1 MSEIVKR
8 LQNLL
13 GKDRVLVGDAIQ
25 ALNTSFWDAS
35 PMQGLALLKPESTEE
50 VSAIMRL
57 CHEHGQ
63 AVNVIGGNTGGVQGQ
78 HTQPNEVIL
87 SMERMNRIESIDAA
101 CATAIVQAG
110 CVLENLQQ
118 AAANEDMLFPLDL
131 GARGSCTVG
140 GNVSSN
146 AGGLNVIRYGMMRDL
161 TLGLEVVLPDGTI
174 LSSMNR
180 LIKNNTGYDLKQLF
194 IGSEGTLGVVTRVV
208 VKLFEAPLSVNTA
221 LLGLDSFDKVTAL
234 LKRLRKELGSSV
246 SSFEYMDQSYYQDVT
261 KPGANRAPLDKSHS
275 CYVVIEVQG
284 TQPLNDR
291 QLFEQVLGNAMEEQ
305 LVCDAVIAQSDA
317 QRREIWA
324 VRENFEPLLHETP
337 YFLYDVSLPVSSM
350 LEYQLDV
357 KQKIRALWPSAS
369 CYALAHV
376 GDNNLHWFI
385 TPRTD
390 DSDAH
395 SAASAIVYEPLAALH
410 GSVSAEH
417 GIGFEKKY
425 CLPLSRSTAE
435 LDTMRLLKRSL
446 DPNNIL
452 GQGRIFDL

>member
-1 MSEIVKR
+1 MTDVVKR
-8 LQNLL
+8 LQALL
-13 GKDRVLVGDAIQ
+13 GSDHVLIGDAIR
-25 ALNTSFWDAS
+25 ARNTSFWDSS
-35 PMQGLALLKPESTEE
+35 PMQGLALLRPRSTEE
-50 VSAIMRL
+50 VSAILRL
-57 CHEHGQ
+57 CHEHSQ
-63 AVNVIGGNTGGVQGQ
+63 PVNVIGGNTGGVEGQ
-78 HTQPNEVIL
+78 HTQQDEVIL
-87 SMERMNRIESIDAA
+87 SMERMSQIESIDTD

-110 CVLENLQQ
+110 CVLEQLQQ
-118 AAANEDMLFPLDL
+118 AVAEKDMLFPLDL

-161 TLGLEVVLPDGTI
+161 TLGLEVVLADGTV

-221 LLGLDSFDKVTAL
+221 LLGLDSFAKVTAL
-234 LKRLRKELGSSV
+234 LKRLRKDVGSLL
-246 SSFEYMDQSYYQDVT
+246 SSFEYMDQVYYQAVT
-261 KPGANRAPLDKSHS
+261 MPGGNRAPLAKDHE
-275 CYVVIEVQG
+275 CYVVVEAQG
-284 TQPLNDR
+284 THRSNDR
-291 QLFEQVLGNAMEEQ
+291 QQFEQVLSSAMEDG
-305 LVCDAVIAQSDA
+305 LIADAIIAESQA
-317 QRREIWA
+317 QRSELWA
-324 VRENFEPLLHETP
+324 VRENFEPLLAETP
-337 YFLYDVSLPVSSM
+337 YFLYDVSLPISAM
-350 LEYQLDV
+350 REYQADV
-357 KQKIRALWPSAS
+357 RQKIRTLWPDSR

-395 SAASAIVYEPLAALH
+395 AAASAIVYEPLAALQ

-417 GIGFEKKY
+417 GIGFEKKH
-425 CLPLSRSTAE
+425 CLPLTRSSAE

-452 GQGRIFDL
+452 GRGRIFDM